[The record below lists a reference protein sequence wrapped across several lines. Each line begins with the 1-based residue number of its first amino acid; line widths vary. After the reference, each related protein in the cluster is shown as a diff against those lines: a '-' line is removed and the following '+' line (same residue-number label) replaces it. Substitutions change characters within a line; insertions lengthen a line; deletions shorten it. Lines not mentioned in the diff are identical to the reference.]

1 MTRFVDTTLRL
12 LSQDPLARTLSSATI
27 LHLAEKLDEVGYS
40 ALEVSGGGCF
50 TTAVERGLE
59 SPWERIRAVR
69 SRTRTPL
76 AMALR
81 GTFLVGGRPAADDLV
96 RRFVLCAAESGID
109 VFRMHDPLNDID
121 DLAVPAAAVRE
132 AGARLYA
139 GLVYSDGP
147 EGHDYLL
154 EHARRLSDMGADR
167 ILLHDPAG
175 ALDPAAA
182 GELIRKL
189 ITAAGVPVGLYAQG
203 PGGTALAVAI
213 EAARAGAD
221 PIATASYPVA
231 MLTTR
236 PAAELLGQALSGLG
250 FDAGLDRERAWEA
263 AREIEAALGDA
274 ATSAPPVSP
283 RVALRA
289 ALATVPIGVVAGIE
303 RSLRAAGAEDRLDE
317 VLDELLRVRAE
328 SGYPPPASP
337 VGRIL
342 AGQAIRHVLHA
353 RRWAEVDGDMRS
365 LLLGEWGHAPAPVDP
380 VALAAAERAPASTA
394 SEPSLEEA
402 REEAGS
408 LAASEEDLCLVALFG
423 ERALPLL
430 QRLRGREADI
440 GDEDA
445 LDDEEA
451 RRVRRLVRLLEESD
465 AGELT
470 VEEDGVRITVRRRE
484 SGPSQAQPLLAA
496 PAAVAAPAPVLP
508 ATPPSDIVLVESPMV
523 GNFYRSSSPDAD
535 PFVEEGDRVE
545 VGQTLCILEAMKL
558 FNEFKSDHAGT
569 VRKVLVDDAQPVEF
583 GQPLFELAPL

>member
-12 LSQDPLARTLSSATI
+12 LSQDPLARTLSSGTV
-27 LHLAEKLDEVGYS
+27 LRLAEKLDAVGYS
-40 ALEVSGGGCF
+40 ALEVTGGGCF
-50 TTAVERGLE
+50 TTAVDRGLE

-69 SRTRTPL
+69 GRTRTPL

-167 ILLHDPAG
+167 ILLQDPAG

-189 ITAAGVPVGLYAQG
+189 ITASGVPVGLYAQG

-250 FDAGLDRERAWEA
+250 FDAGIDREKAWEA

-274 ATSAPPVSP
+274 ASSAPPVSP
-283 RVALRA
+283 HVALRA

-303 RSLRAAGAEDRLDE
+303 RSLRAAGAEERLDE
-317 VLDELLRVRAE
+317 VLDELLLVRAE

-342 AGQAIRHVLHA
+342 AGQAIRHVLHS
-353 RRWAEVDGDMRS
+353 RRWSEVDGDMRS

-394 SEPSLEEA
+394 TEPSLEDA

-408 LAASEEDLCLVALFG
+408 LAASEEDLCLVAVFG
-423 ERALPLL
+423 DRALPLL
-430 QRLRGREADI
+430 QRLRGRETDI
-440 GDEDA
+440 GDEDS
-445 LDDEEA
+445 LDDDEA

-484 SGPSQAQPLLAA
+484 AGPSQAAPLAA
-496 PAAVAAPAPVLP
+496 PVPAAPAPAAP
-508 ATPPSDIVLVESPMV
+508 APAVSDVVLVESPMV
-523 GNFYRSSSPDAD
+523 GNFFRASSPDKD
-535 PFVEEGDRVE
+535 PFVEVGDRVE

>member
-1 MTRFVDTTLRL
+1 VTRFVDTTLRL
-12 LSQDPLARTLSSATI
+12 LSQDPLARTLSSATV
-27 LHLAEKLDEVGYS
+27 LRLAEKLDEVGYS

-59 SPWERIRAVR
+59 SPWERIRAIR

-81 GTFLVGGRPAADDLV
+81 GTFLVGGRPADDDLV

-167 ILLHDPAG
+167 ILLADPAG

-189 ITAAGVPVGLYAQG
+189 ITASGVPVGLYAQG

-236 PAAELLGQALSGLG
+236 PAAELLGQALTGLG
-250 FDAGLDRERAWEA
+250 FDAGIDRERAWEA

-274 ATSAPPVSP
+274 AASAPPVSP
-283 RVALRA
+283 HVALRA

-353 RRWAEVDGDMRS
+353 RRWTEVEGDMRS

-380 VALAAAERAPASTA
+380 VALAAAERAPVSTA
-394 SEPSLEEA
+394 AEPSLEDA

-423 ERALPLL
+423 DRALPLL
-430 QRLRGREADI
+430 QRLRGRETDI
-440 GDEDA
+440 EDEDA
-445 LDDEEA
+445 LDDDEA

-484 SGPSQAQPLLAA
+484 SGPSQAAPLVAAAATPPAAA
-496 PAAVAAPAPVLP
+496 PAAVAP
-508 ATPPSDIVLVESPMV
+508 PPSDVVLVESPMV
-523 GNFYRSSSPDAD
+523 GNFYRSSSPDSD
-535 PFVEEGDRVE
+535 PFVQVGDRVE

-569 VRKVLVDDAQPVEF
+569 VRKVLVEDAQPVEF
-583 GQPLFELAPL
+583 GQPLFELSPP

>member
-1 MTRFVDTTLRL
+1 
-12 LSQDPLARTLSSATI
+12 
-27 LHLAEKLDEVGYS
+27 
-40 ALEVSGGGCF
+40 
-50 TTAVERGLE
+50 
-59 SPWERIRAVR
+59 
-69 SRTRTPL
+69 
-76 AMALR
+76 
-81 GTFLVGGRPAADDLV
+81 
-96 RRFVLCAAESGID
+96 
-109 VFRMHDPLNDID
+109 
-121 DLAVPAAAVRE
+121 
-132 AGARLYA
+132 
-139 GLVYSDGP
+139 
-147 EGHDYLL
+147 
-154 EHARRLSDMGADR
+154 
-167 ILLHDPAG
+167 
-175 ALDPAAA
+175 
-182 GELIRKL
+182 
-189 ITAAGVPVGLYAQG
+189 
-203 PGGTALAVAI
+203 
-213 EAARAGAD
+213 
-221 PIATASYPVA
+221 

-250 FDAGLDRERAWEA
+250 FDAGLDRDAAWDA

-274 ATSAPPVSP
+274 AASAPPVSP
-283 RVALRA
+283 HVALRA

-317 VLDELLRVRAE
+317 VLDELLLVRAE

-353 RRWAEVDGDMRS
+353 RRWTEVDGDMRS
-365 LLLGEWGHAPAPVDP
+365 LLLGEWGHSPAPVDAT
-380 VALAAAERAPASTA
+380 ALAAAERAPASTA
-394 SEPSLEEA
+394 AEPSLEEA

-430 QRLRGREADI
+430 QRLRGRE
-440 GDEDA
+440 DA
-445 LDDEEA
+445 LDDEDPLDDDEA

-484 SGPSQAQPLLAA
+484 SGPSQAQPLFSAQPAAA
-496 PAAVAAPAPVLP
+496 PAEPALAVA
-508 ATPPSDIVLVESPMV
+508 PSSDVVLVESPMV
-523 GNFYRSSSPDAD
+523 GNFYRASSPDAD
-535 PFVEEGDRVE
+535 PFVQEGDRVE